1 MQEFFRKFFTL
12 FYEAKSSV
20 FNAFRAYASHT
31 VFGVSKI
38 CVFRFFAFL
47 IFFLYI
53 VEKNNSA
60 HYIWSLPL
68 LYCVKLVSQNLIY
81 QDYMYPVIDP

>member
-53 VEKNNSA
+53 VEK
-60 HYIWSLPL
+60 
-68 LYCVKLVSQNLIY
+68 K
-81 QDYMYPVIDP
+81 